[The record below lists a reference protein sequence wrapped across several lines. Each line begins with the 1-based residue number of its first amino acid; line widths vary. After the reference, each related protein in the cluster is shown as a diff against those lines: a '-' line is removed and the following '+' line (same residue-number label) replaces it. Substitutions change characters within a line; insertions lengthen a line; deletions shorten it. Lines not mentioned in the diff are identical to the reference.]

1 MIAYLDA
8 SIVVPLIKIEDASGE
23 IRDYLQE
30 LRDDGHLLVSARLAE
45 TEVRRAAVRQGI
57 SQATVTTLLD
67 TINVFELTPAD
78 YVTAGRFAFENLGS
92 LDALHLAAALRV
104 PADVMLS
111 DDARLVEASEASGL
125 PVLDSAIPAR
135 TL

>member
-23 IRDYLQE
+23 LRDYLQE
-30 LRDDGHLLVSARLAE
+30 LRDDGHLLVSARLVE

-125 PVLDSAIPAR
+125 PVLDTAIPAR
-135 TL
+135 AL

>member
-8 SIVVPLIKIEDASGE
+8 SIVVPLITIEDASDE
-23 IRDYLQE
+23 VRSYLQE
-30 LRDDGHLLVSARLAE
+30 LRDDGHLLVSARLLE

-67 TINVFELTPAD
+67 TINIFELTPAD
-78 YVTAGRFAFENLGS
+78 YVTAGLLAFENLGS
-92 LDALHLAAALRV
+92 LEALHLAAALRV

-111 DDARLVEASEASGL
+111 DDARLVEASKASGI
-125 PVLDSAIPAR
+125 PVLDTAIPAR
-135 TL
+135 ML

>member
-8 SIVVPLIKIEDASGE
+8 SIVVPLIKIEDASDE
-23 IRDYLQE
+23 LQSYLQE
-30 LRDDGHLLVSARLAE
+30 LRDDGHLLVSSRLLE

-67 TINVFELTPAD
+67 TINIFELTPAD
-78 YVTAGRFAFENLGS
+78 YITAGRFVFENLGS

-125 PVLDSAIPAR
+125 PVLDTSIPGP
-135 TL
+135 TF